1 MADSK
6 PKDLLIE
13 CDACKIEN
21 MISGYTPGQATV
33 CNQCRGRLIEP
44 NLNET
49 HKEYICSDCAMV
61 LCLLNKTE
69 ITTGE
74 SVCRCGG
81 KQILKVNEP
90 KIKYEAAAAGAF
102 DELNDSKQKSEEDF
116 DWCRSG
122 PVDSSVDTYNE
133 IFDDDPAQ

>member
-6 PKDLLIE
+6 PNDLLIE

-21 MISGYTPGQATV
+21 IISDYTPGQAVV

-81 KQILKVNEP
+81 KQILMVNEP
-90 KIKYEAAAAGAF
+90 KIKSEAAAAGVF
-102 DELNDSKQKSEEDF
+102 DELTDSKQESVEDF

-122 PVDSSVDTYNE
+122 PTDSSDTYDE
-133 IFDDDPAQ
+133 LFDDDPAQ

>member
-1 MADSK
+1 MTGSK
-6 PKDLLIE
+6 PIDLLIE
-13 CDACKIEN
+13 CEACKIEN
-21 MISGYTPGQATV
+21 MITGYTPGQPTI

-49 HKEYICSDCAMV
+49 HKEYVCSDCAMV

-81 KQILKVNEP
+81 KQILKIDEP
-90 KIKYEAAAAGAF
+90 KLKSEAASAGAF
-102 DELNDSKQKSEEDF
+102 ELNDPEGDASEDF
-116 DWCRSG
+116 DWCRSD
-122 PVDSSVDTYNE
+122 PVDATDTYNE
-133 IFDDDPAQ
+133 LFDDDPAQ

>member
-1 MADSK
+1 MTNSK
-6 PKDLLIE
+6 PIDLLIE

-21 MISGYTPGQATV
+21 ILTEYTPDQATV

-44 NLNET
+44 NFNET

-81 KQILKVNEP
+81 KQILMVNEP
-90 KIKYEAAAAGAF
+90 KIKSAAEAAGAF
-102 DELNDSKQKSEEDF
+102 EELNNSGQESVDDF
-116 DWCRSG
+116 DWCRSD
-122 PVDSSVDTYNE
+122 PADSSSDTYNE
-133 IFDDDPAQ
+133 LFDDDPAQ